1 MPAASHKST
10 GDLTHHQADIVDY
23 ISDIASELAQM
34 ADRAGCENLGRDL
47 RQALSPRMIQAKS
60 RRVTVFKPALALYL
74 HRRHAFRYDCKIR
87 HHLP

>member
-10 GDLTHHQADIVDY
+10 GDLTHHQAHIVDY

-47 RQALSPRMIQAKS
+47 RQAILTAHDTGEKS
-60 RRVTVFKPALALYL
+60 TSDGL
-74 HRRHAFRYDCKIR
+74 
-87 HHLP
+87 